1 MLHLPDNMVS
11 FGAIPN
17 FMAESPEMFL
27 KFTVK
32 KAGKRAQK
40 RKDGTT
46 FEQQSARRLFN
57 IMLTDDLYKAMN
69 EEPCGPEKNDN
80 TDWLNSDTPV
90 SSNVNPS
97 EIEDDEDSDDD
108 SIEEAVEKES
118 IFESVANGIKY
129 PFHPDQL
136 GTRRTTVSLYCRVE
150 HNIRCYEITTS
161 NQPAIIPCCKIWG

>member
-1 MLHLPDNMVS
+1 MRYIKKGVPRSDGNGWKLSKFHEMLHLPDNMVS

-118 IFESVANGIKY
+118 IFESVANGTK
-129 PFHPDQL
+129 FTLSTQ
-136 GTRRTTVSLYCRVE
+136 TNWE
-150 HNIRCYEITTS
+150 HE
-161 NQPAIIPCCKIWG
+161 G